1 MPIVTVQMMEG
12 VLSAAQKKQL
22 MKGITDAVVA
32 VYGGPM
38 RLFMNVVIQEIKDG
52 DWIAT
57 GDVVTSAR
65 VRKISPNVWARG
77 GAERPARAASRP
89 AAPAARSAGPTPRGR
104 RAPKV

>member
-22 MKGITDAVVA
+22 MKGITDAVVK

-38 RLFMNVVIQEIKDG
+38 RLFMNVVIQEVKDG

-65 VRKISPNVWARG
+65 VRKISPNVRAAGAPAPPAPAAARR
-77 GAERPARAASRP
+77 ARTPRARAA
-89 AAPAARSAGPTPRGR
+89 TR
-104 RAPKV
+104 RASKV